1 MLYRASTSHSVLWA
15 QEAYDGSPPPGAA
28 VLASALTPAPSSWS
42 AQQGHEAR
50 VLDGLAV
57 GAVGLDCSG
66 ARRPSSSFAAAW
78 LPVSGAPPARL
89 EVWGSAWDRFVRE
102 DEFQALLDTLGSY
115 KGKTS
120 LAQVNLTS
128 IKVEL
133 V

>member
-1 MLYRASTSHSVLWA
+1 MRKLTDEQRKEIRANLEGDCTTMLFARAQ
-15 QEAYDGSPPPGAA
+15 QEAYN
-28 VLASALTPAPSSWS
+28 LM
-42 AQQGHEAR
+42 AR
-50 VLDGLAV
+50 DTY
-57 GAVGLDCSG
+57 
-66 ARRPSSSFAAAW
+66 R
-78 LPVSGAPPARL
+78 
-89 EVWGSAWDRFVRE
+89 RFVRE